1 MRVLVVGVSRYSAPT
16 GICRYADMLC
26 RALSGIEGIQ
36 STLIIGSWQE
46 KYFREV
52 FNSHSHSQPVSVDLR
67 SDPFSRNVWY
77 TAKLPAIA
85 RDLKADIVHF
95 AYPVPFGRKFHCPTV
110 VTVHDLYAYEVP
122 RNFKFAAANRAF
134 LKVSLRR
141 CDAIICISRTTLES
155 LTRFLPDIAKNR
167 IVAQVYNPIYRPE
180 AVPTQEPLEAQ
191 QPGKFLLTVGQ
202 HRPNKNLDLLQR
214 AFATLRVNA
223 RIPSD
228 WKLVIVG
235 AVGAQTAE
243 LHSLAR
249 ELSLADHIVYL
260 SSITESQLSWL
271 YRSCAVA
278 AFPSSYEGLCMPVVE
293 ALSCGARVV
302 CSDISTLREVGQNSC
317 TYFSLRP
324 RPVESLASAIS
335 DAMFRPASVIPALDL
350 FNPSAAATQI
360 YRVYQSLVSAPLLG
374 EPVTHKVYS
383 AAHYTPKG

>member
-1 MRVLVVGVSRYSAPT
+1 MRVLVVGLSRYSAPT

-36 STLIIGSWQE
+36 STLVVGSWQE
-46 KYFREV
+46 EYFREI
-52 FNSHSHSQPVSVDLR
+52 FDSYSHSQLVSVDLR
-67 SDPFSRNVWY
+67 SDPFSRNIWY
-77 TAKLPAIA
+77 TTTLPAIA

-141 CDAIICISRTTLES
+141 CDAIICISRTTLQS

-167 IVAQVYNPIYRPE
+167 ILAQVYNPIYQPGT
-180 AVPTQEPLEAQ
+180 VTTQESVAEL
-191 QPGKFLLTVGQ
+191 QPAKFLLSVGQ
-202 HRPNKNLDLLQR
+202 HRPNKNLDLLQQ
-214 AFATLRVNA
+214 AFAELRDNA

-243 LHSLAR
+243 LHGLAR
-249 ELSLADHIVYL
+249 KLSLADHIVYL
-260 SSITESQLSWL
+260 SSITDSQLAWL

-293 ALSCGARVV
+293 ALWCGARVV
-302 CSDISTLREVGQNSC
+302 CSDISTLREVGQNFC
-317 TYFSLRP
+317 TYFALRP
-324 RPVESLASAIS
+324 RPAESLANAIS
-335 DAMFRPASVIPALDL
+335 EAMFRPASVIQTLDL
-350 FNPSAAATQI
+350 FNPSAAAEQI
-360 YRVYQSLVSAPLLG
+360 YRVYQSLVSAPLQG
-374 EPVTHKVYS
+374 EPVTHKVYP
-383 AAHYTPKG
+383 AAHYTSNG